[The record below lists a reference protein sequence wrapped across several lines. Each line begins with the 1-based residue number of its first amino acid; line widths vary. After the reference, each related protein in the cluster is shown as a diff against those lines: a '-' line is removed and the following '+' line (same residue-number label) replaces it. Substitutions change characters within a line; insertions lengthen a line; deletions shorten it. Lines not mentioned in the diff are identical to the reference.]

1 LSGARGA
8 NHRTLSARP
17 VASVSVDLD
26 NLWAYLKTH
35 GDPDWARLPSF
46 LPAAVP
52 RLLGVLGAHRVTA
65 TFFAVGMDVER
76 DDGAQAVADVSADR
90 HEVANHSYRH
100 EPWLHRYSR
109 AELETELVRTEEAIV
124 AAGAPRPVGF
134 RGPGYSVSPDLLAVL
149 AERGYTYDASV
160 LPTWTGPLARAFHNR
175 TARAGERRDELFGG
189 FSRVLAPNRAHRWR
203 LADGTHLVELP
214 VTTMPLLRVPVHGAY
229 VLLLHAISP
238 RLARAYFATA
248 IRLCRWLGVGPSLL
262 VHPTDV
268 LGDAEAPGME
278 FFPGMAVPAGQKI
291 ALLDWMLAT
300 LRSHFDVVGTGE
312 HVERIGVPSRTRRV
326 CAA

>member
-1 LSGARGA
+1 VITG
-8 NHRTLSARP
+8 P

-35 GDPDWARLPSF
+35 GDPDWSRLPSF
-46 LPAAVP
+46 LPTAVP

-76 DDGAQAVADVSADR
+76 EDGARAVADVSAWG

-109 AELETELVRTEEAIV
+109 AELETELARTEEAIA

-134 RGPGYSVSPDLLAVL
+134 RGPGYSISPDLLAVL

-160 LPTWTGPLARAFHNR
+160 LPTWIGPLARAFHNR
-175 TARAGERRDELFGG
+175 TAPSARAGEPRDELFGG

-203 LADGTHLVELP
+203 LADGTHLLELP
-214 VTTMPLLRVPVHGAY
+214 VTTMPLLRVPIHGAY
-229 VLLLHAISP
+229 VLQLHAISP

-248 IRLCRWLGVGPSLL
+248 IRLCRSLGVNPSLL

-268 LGDAEAPGME
+268 LGGTEAPGME
-278 FFPGMAVPAGQKI
+278 FFPGMAVPAEQKI

-300 LRSHFDVVGTGE
+300 LCRHFDVVGTGR
-312 HVERIGVPSRTRRV
+312 HVEHTGLPLRTRRV
-326 CAA
+326 RTG